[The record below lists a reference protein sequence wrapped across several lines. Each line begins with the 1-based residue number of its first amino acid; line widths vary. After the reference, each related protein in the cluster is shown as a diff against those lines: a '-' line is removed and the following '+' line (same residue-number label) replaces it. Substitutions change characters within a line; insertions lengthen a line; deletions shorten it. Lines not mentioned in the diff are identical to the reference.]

1 MNQPL
6 EAENRLTSAQTE
18 EIEKASTTCR
28 GDVITVNVYEL
39 NGGAPKFIKQ
49 IQKASK
55 VRQVEIQ

>member
-1 MNQPL
+1 M
-6 EAENRLTSAQTE
+6 TSAQTE

-28 GDVITVNVYEL
+28 GDVIAVNVYEL

>member
-1 MNQPL
+1 M
-6 EAENRLTSAQTE
+6 TSAQTE

-28 GDVITVNVYEL
+28 GDVIAVNVYEL

-55 VRQVEIQ
+55 VRQVEVQ